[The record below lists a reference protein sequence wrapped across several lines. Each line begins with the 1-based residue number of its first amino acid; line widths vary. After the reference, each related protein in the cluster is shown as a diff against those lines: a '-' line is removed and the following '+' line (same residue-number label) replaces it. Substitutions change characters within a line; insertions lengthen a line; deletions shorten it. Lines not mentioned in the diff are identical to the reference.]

1 MPAIPLP
8 GVTGRIE
15 QRSHMK
21 VYRVE
26 EMDGDSV
33 VTSHTINANTPWVAA
48 ETATGSEVT
57 NFRGDEQ
64 RWIRVTNE
72 ADGVVNRYAFK

>member
-1 MPAIPLP
+1 
-8 GVTGRIE
+8 
-15 QRSHMK
+15 MK

-33 VTSHTINANTPWVAA
+33 VAHHVANANTPWVAA

-57 NFRGDEQ
+57 NVRGDEQ
-64 RWIRVTNE
+64 RWIRVTDE
-72 ADGVVNRYAFK
+72 ADHVVYRYAFK

>member
-1 MPAIPLP
+1 
-8 GVTGRIE
+8 
-15 QRSHMK
+15 MK

-33 VTSHTINANTPWVAA
+33 VTSRTISANTPWVAA

-57 NFRGDEQ
+57 NARGDEQ
-64 RWIRVTNE
+64 RWIRVTHE
-72 ADGVVNRYAFK
+72 ADGAVNRYAFK

>member
-1 MPAIPLP
+1 
-8 GVTGRIE
+8 
-15 QRSHMK
+15 MK

-33 VTSHTINANTPWVAA
+33 VTSRTINANTPWVAA

-57 NFRGDEQ
+57 DVRGDEQ

-72 ADGVVNRYAFK
+72 ADGLLTGTPSSDLIGCLPGEPFCS

>member
-1 MPAIPLP
+1 
-8 GVTGRIE
+8 
-15 QRSHMK
+15 MK

-33 VTSHTINANTPWVAA
+33 VTSRTINANTPWVAA

-57 NFRGDEQ
+57 NACCDEQ
-64 RWIRVTNE
+64 RWIRVTLE